1 MKYKDSNGQWQTIK
15 FKNYGIE
22 QTPIGSMIYYPS
34 QSIPNGYLVCDGSE
48 VKISDYQEL
57 FNVIGY
63 IGGDDVLE
71 GYFRLPDMRGTSAAG
86 YYEGL
91 DSSNP
96 LAGNFGDQVGSPTHQ
111 LTIDE
116 MPNHDHAIDW
126 PNDGG
131 PYAAELY
138 QVMYSDV
145 KNTWGAVMTTT
156 QGTGGNQPHSIVQPT
171 KLYHWLI
178 KAKNIVTLGGYTED
192 FIVDGSL
199 SVKNLQIENLIEIPD
214 CNDTSLPTGIY
225 YCSGDALNAPH
236 ASAWFLHVMNRVF
249 PDGDHVITQVAYR
262 YRDDEIQMRQYNSI
276 SPAGWKAWS
285 VINSDS
291 GWTTATLTSS
301 FKPYSDDS
309 YNIPEYRKI
318 DKMVE
323 IRGCIA
329 PAATIASGGSAVI
342 FTLPTGY
349 RPHKEIYV
357 ICQGTGRAIWLLT
370 IHPDNGNVAFSRYGK
385 GDYTEASTSVWLPFH
400 TTFSVD

>member
-1 MKYKDSNGQWQTIK
+1 MKFKNSNNEWQTIK

-34 QSIPNGYLVCDGSE
+34 QTIPNGYLVCDGSE
-48 VKISDYQEL
+48 VLIADYPLL
-57 FNVIGY
+57 FNAIGY

-71 GYFRLPDMRGTSAAG
+71 GYFRLPDMRGASAAG

-178 KAKNIVTLGGYTED
+178 KAKNVVTLGGHTED
-192 FIVDGSL
+192 FTVNGNL
-199 SVKNLQIENLIEIPD
+199 STDILEINNFSVID
-214 CNDTSLPTGIY
+214 DLNDTSLKTGFY
-225 YCSGDALNAPH
+225 YCMGGATGAPH
-236 ASAWFLHVMNRVF
+236 SSAWTIQVMRKVAD
-249 PDGDHVITQVAYR
+249 DGDLVITQIAYR
-262 YRDDEIQMRQYNSI
+262 YRENEIQIRQYNSI
-276 SPAGWKAWS
+276 SPAGWKDWTI
-285 VINSDS
+285 VNSDS

-301 FKPYSDDS
+301 FKPYSDNS
-309 YNIPEYRKI
+309 SSTPEYRKI
-318 DKMVE
+318 GKMVE
-323 IRGCIA
+323 IRGIVA
-329 PAATIASGGSAVI
+329 PTSNIASGGSANI

-349 RPHKEIYV
+349 RPHKEVYT
-357 ICQGTGRAIWLLT
+357 ICQGSGRAIWLLT
-370 IHPDNGNVAFSRYGK
+370 IHPDTGIVQFGRYGK
-385 GDYTEASTSVWLPFH
+385 EDYAEASTSVWLPFH
-400 TTFSVD
+400 ATFSVD